1 MKVKRQNHSVLFRGM
16 VLAIAFAMA
25 ILCAPIDGLI
35 ALASLNEYTDYS
47 YMTIGRAQEEVSTTV
62 TKGQNFVIPNA
73 YIGGS
78 NTFKVGK
85 VADGTELQS
94 GVKLE
99 SSKVTVSYSSYTLE
113 NYTDEVTEETD
124 LTNKVVVTAE
134 ANNYGYFVADRI
146 GVYTITYS
154 YTYKAEDTNKT
165 YTNSYELKVNS
176 ELAGAS
182 INFEDNDSK
191 IFPSVIDLALAKS
204 GETYRNLNLPTP
216 TLTDE
221 NGEEIEDVQYVTS
234 KDQITADHKHYVVV
248 TANGGVN
255 GKAVSLSNE
264 NGDIYISGDVFK
276 SAQYGAGKYTIR
288 YAYYFDGN
296 FVVSTTKSTQVYS
309 EDNKYYTDYQLKL
322 ELASDW
328 TDNGQTGVESKLPT
342 ATGVT
347 SKDSKPASENVAV
360 SYTVKVFYKATNSD
374 KSYELISA
382 DEYNTEDETV
392 VLADGT
398 LADATKFKPLKD
410 GWYTFVYTIKD
421 FYGNEV
427 SSSKG
432 VYEFANIKDEQNPT
446 PVVYDASNT
455 DTDTKYE
462 DVSYKLATRS
472 VPNSVIVYAIGIDDN
487 VSKAGDEGVVL
498 TRKIMTDDTV
508 SKLTISDYNEYN
520 LVFNYRNTTSAA
532 YTNLLTNNYLIRKQ
546 AGTINSDTGMLTW
559 LKNNGYLIVV
569 DNANAETIYNIFNS
583 DSNNFFANVDA
594 VKDAEDKLAA
604 AKAWFKTAEAKAA
617 GFAYIDVDETFG
629 AYSSDN
635 GMGTGQYYIHYIA
648 KDAAGNEKDVSK
660 SMYIGSYEDND
671 APEIKFGTT
680 LSDSYLPNATISFDV
695 PSASDNYDTNMLV
708 KTMYRYLDKDG
719 NAVTVRN
726 KDEEKISTEDLTE
739 LWADLDGVRAD
750 GELVTKTYAKYHQA
764 GSDDGYVDLTDKSA
778 SSYKIN
784 LEEAGSKAVTLQ
796 IVSYTYDDKGNAAI
810 YGETINI
817 SNTTDNAA
825 PKLKEVVTNDDA
837 FVSEYQQGQEIE
849 LPSMV
854 VLDDAVAYMSF
865 DVNVYYVNGDVRTR
879 VATYDYSSKREV
891 LSKTGAGRFTV
902 NAGKFVASFA
912 GKYEVSISVKDSKNN
927 TVVSFVNYD
936 VKARTIIQPPVINTS
951 LESKTVELDGDSN
964 YDPETGIEIP
974 TPSVSYQIPN
984 SVTYD
989 LFSENESEYADT
1001 DFVVKGVDQ
1010 NGKATNASV
1019 TFGTVGGAFKP
1030 EAVGEYSIRYTVNL
1044 TVYNHKVF
1052 SYKEMTCD
1060 IDSETYD
1067 EGGYYVFSNNE
1078 ATANVVLNENGEY
1091 EVVVDGASY
1100 IVKKVDGVA
1109 KIYDASSG
1117 DEFTSIGSSSA
1128 LYGVDFDSW
1137 FDNLKNYTLNS
1148 DVYTIIVKDTKGPE
1162 IIDYDYVDIISSEEI
1177 AATDG
1182 YKLKIYKIES
1192 SEEIG
1197 DSSKVVI
1204 SWKLANGET
1213 GSYTFGKLMEDKEYT
1228 IKANGGNVLDG
1239 TYTITYTVYDQNGNY
1254 STKAYTIAVGDNEP
1268 PVLTF
1273 DDDFVED
1280 KYTIGSELKIDLTK
1294 IHCSDN
1300 RPFQDG
1306 AKPVVT
1312 LTNTSTSAEIEET
1325 QVGDTMVYKMETVG
1339 TYTLTVE
1346 IEDAVGNKTTKT
1358 FSIEV
1363 TAKDKN
1369 TVSTYKVVGTILIV
1383 ISVLVLVGVIV
1394 YFVVSKVKL
1403 DKELKK

>member
-35 ALASLNEYTDYS
+35 ALASMSEYTDYS
-47 YMTIGRAQEEVSTTV
+47 YMTIGRTQEEVSTTV

-73 YIGGS
+73 YIGGKDS
-78 NTFKVGK
+78 FKVGK

-94 GVKLE
+94 GVSLQA
-99 SSKVTVSYSSYTLE
+99 SKITVSYSSYTLE

-124 LTNKVVVTAE
+124 LTNKVIVTAS

-154 YTYKAEDTNKT
+154 YTYKDESTNKT

-191 IFPSVIDLALAKS
+191 ILPSVIDLALAKS
-204 GETYRNLNLPTP
+204 GESYRNLDLPMP

-221 NGEEIEDVQYVTS
+221 DGEEIEDVQYVTS
-234 KDQITADHKHYVVV
+234 KDQITSNHKHYVVV

-255 GKAVSLSNE
+255 GKTVEISKEDDNL
-264 NGDIYISGDVFK
+264 YISGDVFK
-276 SAQYGAGKYTIR
+276 SEQYGAGKYTIR
-288 YAYYFDGN
+288 YAYYVDGN
-296 FVVSTTKSTQVYS
+296 FVVSTTKSTQVYG

-347 SKDSKPASENVAV
+347 SKDSKPASEKVAV

-374 KSYELISA
+374 RSYELISA

-398 LADATKFKPLKD
+398 LANPTKFKPLKD

-446 PVVYDASNT
+446 PVVYDASNK
-455 DTDTKYE
+455 DAKTKYE

-520 LVFNYRNTTSAA
+520 LVFNYRNTTAAA

-546 AGTINSDTGMLTW
+546 AGTINSDTEMLAW
-559 LKNNGYLIVV
+559 LKDNGYLIVV

-583 DSNNFFANVDA
+583 EDNNFFANVDA

-604 AKAWFKTAEAKAA
+604 AKAWFKTAEAKTA

-660 SMYIGSYEDND
+660 SMYVGSYEDND

-680 LSDSYLPNATISFDV
+680 LSDSYLPNATISFDA

-708 KTMYRYLDKDG
+708 KTMYRYLDKNG
-719 NAVTVRN
+719 NVVTVKN
-726 KDEEKISTEDLTE
+726 KDDETISTEDLTE

-750 GELVTKTYAKYHQA
+750 GELVTKTYAKYHKE
-764 GSDDGYVDLTDKSA
+764 GSNDGYVDLTDKSA

-784 LEEAGSKAVTLQ
+784 LKEAGSEAVTLQ

-825 PKLKEVVTNDDA
+825 PQLKEVDTNNGS

-849 LPSMV
+849 LPSMT
-854 VLDDAVAYMSF
+854 VLDDAVAYMNF
-865 DVNVYYVNGDVRTR
+865 DVNVYYVNGDVRTK
-879 VATYDYSSKREV
+879 VSTYDYSSEREV

-902 NAGKFVASFA
+902 HAGKFVASFA

-951 LESKTVELDGDSN
+951 LESKTVELNGDSN
-964 YDPETGIEIP
+964 YDPKTGIEIP

-1001 DFVVKGVDQ
+1001 DFVVRGVDQ

-1030 EAVGEYSIRYTVNL
+1030 TAVGEYPIMYTVNL

-1052 SYKEMTCD
+1052 SYKEMSYD
-1060 IDSETYD
+1060 ESNGTYD
-1067 EGGYYVFSNNE
+1067 EGGYYVFANNS
-1078 ATANVVLNENGEY
+1078 ATAKVVLNKNGEY
-1091 EVVVDGASY
+1091 EVDADGETY

-1109 KIYDASSG
+1109 KVYDAAG
-1117 DEFTSIGSSSA
+1117 DEYTADSSSV
-1128 LYGVDFDSW
+1128 LYGADLDSW

-1162 IIDYDYVDIISSEEI
+1162 IKDYDYVDIISSEEI

-1213 GSYTFGKLMEDKEYT
+1213 GSYTFGKLMEDTEYT

-1254 STKAYTIAVGDNEP
+1254 STKAYTIAVGDNEA

-1273 DDDFVED
+1273 DDKFVED
-1280 KYTIGSELKIDLTK
+1280 KYEIGSELKIDLTK
-1294 IHCSDN
+1294 IRYTDN
-1300 RPFQDG
+1300 KPFQDG

-1312 LTNTSTSAEIEET
+1312 LKNTSTSKEIEGT
-1325 QVGDTMVYKMETVG
+1325 QVGDTMVYKMDAVG

-1363 TAKDKN
+1363 TAKNKD